1 MTLQQ
6 LYDFA
11 DATDHL
17 SRMPLT
23 REQARCLVREIEAQL
38 SKDTPAAFDVVK
50 QVQQSEA
57 RGCVKR
63 EFARRVEQGMQ
74 Q

>member
-23 REQARCLVREIEAQL
+23 REQARNLVREIEAQL
-38 SKDTPAAFDVVK
+38 AKDTPESFDLVGHMQVPSRDNPMAA
-50 QVQQSEA
+50 A
-57 RGCVKR
+57 
-63 EFARRVEQGMQ
+63 AAHHMRRSVL
-74 Q
+74 